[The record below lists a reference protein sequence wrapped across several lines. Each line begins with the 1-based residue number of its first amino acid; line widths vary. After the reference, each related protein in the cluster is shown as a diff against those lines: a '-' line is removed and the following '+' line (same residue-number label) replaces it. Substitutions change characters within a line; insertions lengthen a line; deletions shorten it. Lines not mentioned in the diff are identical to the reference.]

1 VARASTAQAADR
13 TITILLGLQV
23 LALPIDICIYN
34 RAVTSEAAELIRTA
48 RRSAGM
54 SQCELA
60 RRAGV
65 AQPVVSAYENGR
77 REPGLAMLSKL
88 IEASGHVVSIEVIP
102 GPVEVRGLPDTQIGR
117 RLRRHRRAI
126 VDAARRRGAT
136 NVRVFGSVARGED
149 TASSD
154 VDILVDLSDGV
165 GVVGL
170 VGLERE
176 LSEILK
182 RSVDVVPAAGL
193 KATVAKR
200 VAYEAIAL

>member
-1 VARASTAQAADR
+1 MLT
-13 TITILLGLQV
+13 
-23 LALPIDICIYN
+23 
-34 RAVTSEAAELIRTA
+34 
-48 RRSAGM
+48 GM
-54 SQCELA
+54 SVDLAEMIRDARHRAGLSQGDVA

-77 REPGLAMLSKL
+77 REPGLSMLSKL
-88 IEASGHVVSIEVIP
+88 IEATGHVVSIEIAP
-102 GPVEVRGLPDTQIGR
+102 GPALVRGLPDTSIGR

-126 VDAARRRGAT
+126 LDAAASRGAR

-149 TASSD
+149 SPSSD
-154 VDILVDLSDGV
+154 VDIMVDLDDDV

-182 RSVDVVPAAGL
+182 RPVDVVPARSL
-193 KATVAKR
+193 KPGIDRR
-200 VAYEAIAL
+200 VARDVIAL

>member
-1 VARASTAQAADR
+1 MAILTAVSADVAEMIRDARHRA
-13 TITILLGLQV
+13 GL
-23 LALPIDICIYN
+23 
-34 RAVTSEAAELIRTA
+34 
-48 RRSAGM
+48 
-54 SQCELA
+54 SQGEVA

-88 IEASGHVVSIEVIP
+88 IEATGHIVSIEIVP
-102 GPVEVRGLPDTQIGR
+102 GPAVVRGLPDTPIGR
-117 RLRRHRRAI
+117 RLRRHRRSILDA
-126 VDAARRRGAT
+126 AARRGAR

-149 TASSD
+149 SPSSD
-154 VDILVDLSDGV
+154 VDIMVDLDDNV

-182 RSVDVVPAAGL
+182 RPVDVVPARSL
-193 KATVAKR
+193 KRDIDER
-200 VAYEAIAL
+200 VARDVIAL